1 MDYAYAKIDI
11 AEEELLRSITEGC
24 NHPELRKELAEHLH
38 ACSEVLRA
46 VEWSDSGDTP
56 PADWVPAAEK
66 LLAWLQA
73 GRPNHSR
80 SP

>member
-11 AEEELLRSITEGC
+11 AEEELLRSIRERG

-46 VEWSDSGDTP
+46 VEWSDSGDTA
-56 PADWVPAAEK
+56 PADRVTAAEK
-66 LLAWLQA
+66 LLAPLRA
-73 GRPNHSR
+73 GRHESLR
-80 SP
+80 

>member
-1 MDYAYAKIDI
+1 MDYAYAKINI
-11 AEEELLRSITEGC
+11 AEEELLRSIRKGG

-46 VEWSDSGDTP
+46 VEWSDSSDTA

-66 LLAWLQA
+66 LLAPL
-73 GRPNHSR
+73 RPSAR
-80 SP
+80 P